1 MLHTKIVQNKEVP
14 GNCPRQLPLKTDYLL
29 QFASKSIVN
38 YNSYQ
43 SIIYYCRERSK
54 EDEKYSAGCSG
65 KWICDE
71 HIILAQHILKM
82 QFPNIGGFQSPLL
95 CQNDALIPVQ
105 NGETIRIRRY
115 IHA

>member
-1 MLHTKIVQNKEVP
+1 MLQLHTKIVQNKEVP
-14 GNCPRQLPLKTDYLL
+14 GNCPRQLPLKTNYLL

-38 YNSYQ
+38 YNSYY
-43 SIIYYCRERSK
+43 IIV
-54 EDEKYSAGCSG
+54 EKDPKKMKNIVLGG

-105 NGETIRIRRY
+105 NGETIRICRY

>member
-14 GNCPRQLPLKTDYLL
+14 SNYPRQLPLKTD

-54 EDEKYSAGCSG
+54 EDEKYSAG
-65 KWICDE
+65 WEMD
-71 HIILAQHILKM
+71 L
-82 QFPNIGGFQSPLL
+82 
-95 CQNDALIPVQ
+95 
-105 NGETIRIRRY
+105 
-115 IHA
+115 

>member
-14 GNCPRQLPLKTDYLL
+14 SNYPRQLPLKTDYLL

-43 SIIYYCRERSK
+43 SIIYYCREDPK
-54 EDEKYSAGCSG
+54 KMKNIVLGG
-65 KWICDE
+65 KWICNE